1 MKSIVLLFWRIC
13 IFRSG
18 PDAVPASNTFTAVVI
33 ALNALVNIIV
43 QLMLGADQVT
53 LLLAVTLAIVSLA
66 GTGALV
72 WFVMMLMGLVNR
84 VQQTITAI
92 FGTDIIM
99 TILTS
104 IAFAA
109 TGSISETVAIFAITL
124 LTLWSLMIYGFIFHR
139 AMNIHIG
146 FGIAIAL
153 FVVIF
158 SVAITQTAL
167 GNP

>member
-1 MKSIVLLFWRIC
+1 MKSIFLLFWRIC
-13 IFRSG
+13 IFQSG
-18 PDAVPASNTFTAVVI
+18 PDAVPASHTLTIIIILLNAVVNI
-33 ALNALVNIIV
+33 AV
-43 QLMLGADQVT
+43 QLLIGADQLD
-53 LLLAVTLAIVSLA
+53 LLRASTLAVVSLA

-72 WFVMMLMGLVNR
+72 WFVMALMGLVNR
-84 VQQTITAI
+84 VQQTVTAV
-92 FGTDIIM
+92 FGTDVLM
-99 TILTS
+99 TVLTA

-109 TGSISETVAIFAITL
+109 TGSISENVAMFAITL
-124 LTLWSLMIYGFIFHR
+124 LTLWSLMVYGFIFHR

-167 GNP
+167 GGP